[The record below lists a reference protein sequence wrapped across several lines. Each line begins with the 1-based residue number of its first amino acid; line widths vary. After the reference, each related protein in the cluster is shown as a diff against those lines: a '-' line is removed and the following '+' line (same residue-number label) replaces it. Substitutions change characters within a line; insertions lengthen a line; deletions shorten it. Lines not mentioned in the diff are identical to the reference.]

1 MLTSPVY
8 RETVGN
14 EIAFS
19 SPVVNKKSGGR
30 LNESI
35 RPNLGS
41 EVAILSFEKRTPD
54 TERQGLI
61 ASKPREYQ
69 EQHSTDPVHGALRYF
84 G

>member
-8 RETVGN
+8 PETVAN

-41 EVAILSFEKRTPD
+41 GVAILSFEKRNPD
-54 TERQGLI
+54 TGRDSFVG
-61 ASKPREYQ
+61 SKR
-69 EQHSTDPVHGALRYF
+69 GK
-84 G
+84 